1 MAKDNSFDVVSQ
13 VDMQEMDNAVN
24 QVKKEIAQRYDF
36 RGSAASIDL
45 DEKSVKLAA
54 EDEYKLETITD
65 MLRVRMAKRG
75 IPLRCLEPGKVE
87 PAAKGTVRQTVEIRQ
102 GIPKEKAKAII
113 AAIKA
118 TKLKVSA
125 QMQDDQVRVSG
136 AKKDD
141 LQAVIQM
148 LKAGDYGIDLQFV
161 NMR

>member
-1 MAKDNSFDVVSQ
+1 M
-13 VDMQEMDNAVN
+13 
-24 QVKKEIAQRYDF
+24 
-36 RGSAASIDL
+36 
-45 DEKSVKLAA
+45 
-54 EDEYKLETITD
+54 
-65 MLRVRMAKRG
+65 
-75 IPLRCLEPGKVE
+75 
-87 PAAKGTVRQTVEIRQ
+87 RQTVEIRQ